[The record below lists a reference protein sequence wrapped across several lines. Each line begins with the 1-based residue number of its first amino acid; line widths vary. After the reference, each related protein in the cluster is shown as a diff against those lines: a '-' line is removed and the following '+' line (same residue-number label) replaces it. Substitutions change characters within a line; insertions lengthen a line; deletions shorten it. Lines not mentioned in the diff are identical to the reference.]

1 MGLSPID
8 VISEIILSDD
18 DLCHLIESFNVKP
31 FGNRVGMTIQV
42 KGPTDSIKILD

>member
-18 DLCHLIESFNVKP
+18 DLSDFIESFNVKP
-31 FGNRVGMTIQV
+31 FGNRIGMTIQV
-42 KGPTDSIKILD
+42 KGPIVGYQRTR